1 MVLSGVL
8 SKRSKKKLYYTKY
21 FLRDINKIDI
31 YLFAYFP
38 TTKSNVFQK
47 WLVYAFRSNSRL
59 ITLPSSFTI
68 LEQSKKYQGPKIY
81 MFIGIELPLYCIEQ
95 LLEEDVQF
103 ILFILKNKW
112 YAFFVLFEIIKNK
125 YHVEDSI
132 PKNFIINTCKTLQ
145 RLPLFYKY

>member
-59 ITLPSSFTI
+59 ITLPSVSYTHLEPTRRTI
-68 LEQSKKYQGPKIY
+68 PSRMPSS
-81 MFIGIELPLYCIEQ
+81 
-95 LLEEDVQF
+95 
-103 ILFILKNKW
+103 
-112 YAFFVLFEIIKNK
+112 A
-125 YHVEDSI
+125 
-132 PKNFIINTCKTLQ
+132 
-145 RLPLFYKY
+145 